1 MKNREYWA
9 GRMQALE
16 DEQYQRSKEYYKD
29 LQEQFNQASRSLQ
42 ADIEL
47 WYCRLA
53 ENNEISYTEA
63 KKLLKGRQLDEFKWT
78 VEQYIKAG
86 EENAIDQRWM
96 KELENASARYHI
108 ERLEA
113 MKLQLSQHVE
123 QLFQEYESGMTAHL
137 RESCAESFYRSAY
150 EISRGVGVGFNLSK
164 LDTRRIDALIKHPWG
179 QDGKA
184 FSDRI
189 WSNKEK
195 LVSNLRTELTQ
206 CIIRGDP
213 PRTAIERLAKR
224 MSVSRE
230 QAGTLVMTESAAIAS
245 ASQKECFKELNVE
258 TFQFDATLDGETC
271 EVCQSMDQKLFKMSQ
286 FEIGVTAPPIH
297 PRCRCCAV
305 PGFDDWDKFDTNL
318 ERAARDP
325 NTGDTVYVD
334 GSLDYGEWKK
344 KIFEQKNELKEYRII
359 DISGRK
365 AVLKD
370 RIPIEKTLSELPG
383 RIIDSLQ
390 DVTIK
395 LNSNMGSGYQP
406 GEKIIYYSPNA
417 TRREVFHEVGHA
429 LEEIMFDAEKVRKFK
444 EKILYGL
451 SRDDILIKSASD
463 SSGNRVNI
471 FLLNSDKFIDGY
483 QSRLYVDTMEE
494 ALLPDGSIDPDVLGE
509 FISVSVERYFCFPKS
524 MKKNFPEFYLFVDE
538 VLK

>member
-1 MKNREYWA
+1 MRNKDYWA
-9 GRMQALE
+9 ERMRALE
-16 DEQYQRSKEYYKD
+16 DEQYQRSKEYFGD
-29 LQEQFNQASRSLQ
+29 LQKQFDQASKSLQ
-42 ADIEL
+42 ADIER
-47 WYCRLA
+47 WYYRLA

-63 KKLLKGRQLDEFKWT
+63 KKLLKARELDEFKWT
-78 VEQYIKAG
+78 VEQYIRAG
-86 EENAIDQRWM
+86 EENELDQRWM
-96 KELENASARYHI
+96 KQLENASARYHI
-108 ERLEA
+108 DRLEA
-113 MKLQLSQHVE
+113 MKLQVQQHAE
-123 QLFQEYESGMTAHL
+123 MLFKEYEKGMTDYL
-137 RESCAESFYRSAY
+137 RKDCAESFYRTAY
-150 EISRGVGVGFNLSK
+150 EISKGTGVGFNLAK
-164 LDTRRIDALIKHPWG
+164 LDTRKIDALIKRPWA
-179 QDGKA
+179 QDGKV

-189 WSNKEK
+189 WTNKEK
-195 LVSNLRTELTQ
+195 LISNLHTELTQ
-206 CIIRGDP
+206 CIFRGDA
-213 PRTAIERLAKR
+213 PRTAIDRLAKK
-224 MSVSRE
+224 MKVSKE

-245 ASQKECFKELNVE
+245 ATQKECFRELDVE
-258 TFQFDATLDGETC
+258 RFQFDATLDGSTC
-271 EVCQSMDQKLFKMSQ
+271 EICQSMDQKLFKMSQ

-297 PRCRCCAV
+297 PKCRCCTV
-305 PGFDDWDKFDTNL
+305 PGFDDWDKFEVNL
-318 ERAARDP
+318 ERAARDSD
-325 NTGDTVYVD
+325 TGDTVYVD

-365 AVLKD
+365 AALKD